1 MAIPGDGGSARR
13 PLKNGLIIRKL
24 WGWAVVAV
32 VREPPPQV
40 CAPSLGLGEHTRGL
54 GRRPGTDGL
63 PLLPEGVSVR
73 LLVRWGRPPGA
84 QARGAGAGP
93 AGMQTGSWAGFSG
106 SCFPVELPCSFFL
119 WEQRGPETGL
129 LVFLVFHHF

>member
-84 QARGAGAGP
+84 QARGRRRPSRHADWELGWFFWILLP
-93 AGMQTGSWAGFSG
+93 SG
-106 SCFPVELPCSFFL
+106 VA
-119 WEQRGPETGL
+119 
-129 LVFLVFHHF
+129 VFLFLVETERTRNRVA